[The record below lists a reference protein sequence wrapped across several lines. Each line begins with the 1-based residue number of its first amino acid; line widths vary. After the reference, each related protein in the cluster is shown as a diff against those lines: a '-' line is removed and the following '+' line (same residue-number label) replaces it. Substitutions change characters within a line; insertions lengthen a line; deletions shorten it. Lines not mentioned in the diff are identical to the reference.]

1 MLRIAK
7 FSAKDT
13 LVQKNARKRAEKC
26 QFSQQ
31 IYFRINFSATCATPS
46 SSLL

>member
-1 MLRIAK
+1 MLKIAK
-7 FSAKDT
+7 ISAKDT
-13 LVQKNARKRAEKC
+13 LVQKNARRSAEKC

-31 IYFRINFSATCATPS
+31 IYFRINFSTTCATPS